1 MSAAAYDVP
10 SRGRRL
16 AGLAFGL
23 IYLVLP
29 AREIVTGGVPGAGVP
44 WAWAMLLA
52 FAISYVATALSPRTF
67 AERVPWTYPLLWLT
81 TLLGV
86 VPPLLFGG
94 AWLGLPVFTVVLHAM
109 ILPPRPAAVSLGGM
123 LVVVAGGGLL
133 VGADPAAIAI
143 YGLQAVTLGLLFMGV
158 RRSRLLTQQLRAAEG
173 EMARLAAT
181 EERLR
186 IARDLHDLLGHS
198 MSLIVLKAELAG
210 RLAERSP
217 QAQREIRDIEAVA
230 RKALLEVRQ
239 AVTGYRRL
247 SLPEELDSATA
258 VLRAAGVEVRT
269 RRSGLPLPAPL
280 DGLLAWAV
288 REGTTNV
295 VRHAAA
301 RRCDLDVTYDG
312 EQAMLVIVDDGRGA
326 EPYEPGSGLKGLGER
341 VRAAGGELAAGPEPA
356 GGFGVRARV
365 PAP

>member
-29 AREIVTGGVPGAGVP
+29 AREIVTGGVPAAGVP

-217 QAQREIRDIEAVA
+217 QAQPRDQ
-230 RKALLEVRQ
+230 RTSRPSRGKALQEVRE
-239 AVTGYRRL
+239 AVTGYRRR
-247 SLPEELDSATA
+247 SLPEELDSAT
-258 VLRAAGVEVRT
+258 
-269 RRSGLPLPAPL
+269 RR
-280 DGLLAWAV
+280 
-288 REGTTNV
+288 
-295 VRHAAA
+295 AA
-301 RRCDLDVTYDG
+301 RRR
-312 EQAMLVIVDDGRGA
+312 RGGA
-326 EPYEPGSGLKGLGER
+326 H
-341 VRAAGGELAAGPEPA
+341 AAGPACRCPPRST
-356 GGFGVRARV
+356 GCSPGRCARGPPTSYGTRPRV
-365 PAP
+365 AATST

>member
-1 MSAAAYDVP
+1 
-10 SRGRRL
+10 
-16 AGLAFGL
+16 
-23 IYLVLP
+23 
-29 AREIVTGGVPGAGVP
+29 
-44 WAWAMLLA
+44 MLLA

-67 AERVPWTYPLLWLT
+67 AERVPWSYPPLWLT
-81 TLLGV
+81 TL
-86 VPPLLFGG
+86 
-94 AWLGLPVFTVVLHAM
+94 
-109 ILPPRPAAVSLGGM
+109 
-123 LVVVAGGGLL
+123 
-133 VGADPAAIAI
+133 
-143 YGLQAVTLGLLFMGV
+143 Q
-158 RRSRLLTQQLRAAEG
+158 
-173 EMARLAAT
+173 
-181 EERLR
+181 
-186 IARDLHDLLGHS
+186 
-198 MSLIVLKAELAG
+198 
-210 RLAERSP
+210 
-217 QAQREIRDIEAVA
+217 
-230 RKALLEVRQ
+230 EVRQ